1 MSEKVVPLIKIQAR
15 RGWQAVNWS
24 ELVEYRDLFYFLVWR
39 DIKVRYAQSVLG
51 IGWALVQPVFSM
63 IVFTV
68 IFGKL
73 ARVPTDGIPQ
83 PLFYY
88 IALVPWTY
96 FQSAMTEGAN
106 SLQSHSHILSK
117 VYFPRLILPM
127 NGVLSKLVD
136 FFIALLLVF
145 VLMAFYQYV
154 PTATILIFPLL
165 VILMMVTAS
174 GLAMWL
180 SALSIQYRD
189 IRFAMGFVVQLLMY
203 ASPVVYPLSL
213 IPEKYRF
220 FYALNP
226 MASVIEG
233 FRASLLGSVPVP
245 WNLLAVS
252 TIAAFVIFLSG
263 MYYFRRMERIF
274 SDVV

>member
-1 MSEKVVPLIKIQAR
+1 MSEKIIPTIKIQPR
-15 RGWQAVNWS
+15 KGWQAVNWR
-24 ELVEYRDLFYFLVWR
+24 ELAEYRDLFYFLVWR

-73 ARVPTDGIPQ
+73 ARVPTDGIPA

-88 IALVPWTY
+88 TALVPWTY

-106 SLQSHSHILSK
+106 SLQSNSHILSK

-145 VLMAFYQYV
+145 VLMALYRYV

-165 VILMMVTAS
+165 VILMVVTAS

-189 IRFAMGFVVQLLMY
+189 IRYAMGFVVQLLMY

-213 IPEKYRF
+213 IPEAYHF

-252 TIAAFVIFLSG
+252 AVAAFVIFLSG
-263 MYYFRRMERIF
+263 MYYFRRMEKIF